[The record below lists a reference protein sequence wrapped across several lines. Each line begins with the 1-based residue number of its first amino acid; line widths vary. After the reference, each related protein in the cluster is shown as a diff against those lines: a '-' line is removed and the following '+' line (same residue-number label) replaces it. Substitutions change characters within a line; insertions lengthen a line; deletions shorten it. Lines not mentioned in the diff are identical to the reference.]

1 MASAHQIVVRI
12 PGNEMAQAVGTHE
25 GEQRGAWAV
34 LAILTSINLLNYI
47 DRFIF
52 PAVAESIKHSS
63 LHPSDTAIGFGMTA
77 FLLVYLI
84 AAPFFGA
91 VGGRPQRTRWVAA
104 GIVFWSVAT
113 ALGGIVRTMPEL
125 IGARSLVGIGEA
137 AYSAIAPAIL
147 ADYFPEKIRG
157 RAFAIF
163 FAAAPVGAAL
173 GYGIGGFVD
182 ARWGW
187 REAFFVAGAPGLL
200 LAWLVL
206 RMRAPVR
213 SAMPLGKPAG
223 ALRMYGHLLRQPQ
236 YRLTVLGYTAYTF
249 AVGGIGAWMPVF
261 VQRAHGL
268 SSTVAN
274 NQIGVMLAISG
285 LVGAIGGGWIGD
297 RLSRRYDEAYL
308 WLSAVTTVLA
318 APLAWIALTTP
329 DTTMYLVTLFAAEL
343 LIFTCTAPINTKLI
357 AMVPPG
363 MRAAAMAL
371 CIFTIHLLGDV
382 PSPTL
387 IGWISDRSSI
397 QQGVLVIP
405 AAVVV
410 SGAIWM
416 LAALR
421 GGRLPTTEAVEA

>member
-1 MASAHQIVVRI
+1 MA
-12 PGNEMAQAVGTHE
+12 EAVGTQE
-25 GEQRGAWAV
+25 EEQRGAWGV

-47 DRFIF
+47 DRFVF
-52 PAVAESIKHSS
+52 PAVSESIKHSS
-63 LHPSDTAIGFGMTA
+63 LHPSDTAIGLGSTA
-77 FLLVYLI
+77 FLAVYLM

-91 VGGRPQRTRWVAA
+91 VGDRPQRTRWVAA
-104 GIVFWSVAT
+104 GIVLWSLAT
-113 ALGGIVRTMPEL
+113 ALGGLARTMPEL

-147 ADYFPEKIRG
+147 ADYFPEKTRG

-163 FAAAPVGAAL
+163 FAATPVGAAL

-182 ARWGW
+182 AHWGW

-213 SAMPLGKPAG
+213 SAMPLGAPPR
-223 ALRMYGHLLRQPQ
+223 ALRVYRRLAEDPQ
-236 YRLTVLGYTAYTF
+236 YRLTVLGYAAYTF
-249 AVGGIGAWMPVF
+249 AVGGIAAWMPVF
-261 VQRAHGL
+261 VQRAHGV
-268 SSTVAN
+268 SSAVAN
-274 NQIGVMLAISG
+274 NQLAGMLVITG
-285 LVGAIGGGWIGD
+285 LVGALGGGWIGD
-297 RLSRRYDEAYL
+297 RMLRRNREAYL
-308 WLSAVTTVLA
+308 WLSGVTTFLA
-318 APLAWIALTTP
+318 APLAWIALTTA
-329 DTTMYLVTLFAAEL
+329 DTTVYLVTLFAAEL
-343 LIFTCTAPINTKLI
+343 LIFTCTAPINSKLI

-371 CIFTIHLLGDV
+371 CICTIHVLGDV

-387 IGWISDRSSI
+387 IGWISDKSSI

-416 LAALR
+416 LAAWR
-421 GGRLPTTEAVEA
+421 GGRLATTKAVEA